1 MPANAKAPLSPGLR
15 MAVDYGPLAVF
26 FVVNSFAP
34 GSEIGRI
41 LAATAAFM
49 VAITAALAFSWLKAG
64 HISPMLWLSG
74 GLVLVFG
81 SLTLYFHDRTFIQ
94 VKPTFVY
101 LMFAVLLGYGLA
113 TGRPLLQSLLESA
126 YPGLTARGWRQLTIN
141 WAAFFVVAAVANE
154 AARAMLDWDQW
165 VTFKTWG
172 MIPAT
177 LIFTFANVPMLLKN
191 GLQLSDKE
199 EAAAP
204 PPEG

>member
-1 MPANAKAPLSPGLR
+1 MTAKAPLSPGLR

-49 VAITAALAFSWLKAG
+49 VAITAALVFSWLKAG

-101 LMFAVLLGYGLA
+101 AMFAVLLGYGLA

-126 YPGLTARGWRQLTIN
+126 YPGLTARGWRRLTIN
-141 WAAFFVVAAVANE
+141 WAAFFVVAAIANE
-154 AARAMLDWDQW
+154 VARAMLDWDQW
-165 VTFKTWG
+165 VVFKTWG

-191 GLQLSDKE
+191 GLQLSDR
-199 EAAAP
+199 EATVP